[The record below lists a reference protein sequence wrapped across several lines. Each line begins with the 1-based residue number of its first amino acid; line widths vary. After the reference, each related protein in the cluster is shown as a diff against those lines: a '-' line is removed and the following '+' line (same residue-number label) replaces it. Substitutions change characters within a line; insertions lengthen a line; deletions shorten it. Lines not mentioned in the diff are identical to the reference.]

1 MAKLI
6 YRVISPCRALGY
18 GFPRQSFETALD
30 GRVDAIVCGA
40 GSVYAEPF
48 FLGAGASYFSPHEVS
63 ADLERIAVGAQ
74 RSECPVILGSTGSGG
89 GDRNVAATTRILAEV
104 FARLGIEDTTV
115 ATISSEVPSGRLI
128 AELGDGTLSPLGRGI
143 ALNAK
148 TLRQSTIVGHMGV
161 HPIIS
166 ALDGGARYVI

>member
-6 YRVISPCRALGY
+6 YRVISPCGALGY
-18 GFPRQSFETALD
+18 GVPQRSFETALD
-30 GRVDAIVCGA
+30 GRVDAIVCDA
-40 GSVYAEPF
+40 GSVDAEPF
-48 FLGAGASYFSPHEVS
+48 FLGAGASYFSPAAVG
-63 ADLERIAVGAQ
+63 ADLERIVPGANLAGV
-74 RSECPVILGSTGSGG
+74 PVIRGSAGSGG
-89 GDRNVAATTRILAEV
+89 GDRNVAATARILAEV
-104 FARLGIEDTTV
+104 FAHLGVEDTTV

-128 AELGDGTLSPLGRGI
+128 ANLGDGTLSPLGRGI

-166 ALDGGARYVI
+166 ALDG